1 MVMRWCF
8 PMRGHRVP
16 PPSVVHPAGV
26 LSLTGVLLLVLL
38 IPAALGWL
46 APLQAGLAAAMGRLP
61 LPRFYMPLFIG
72 VGALLPLALRWV
84 QRTRTVVVQVL
95 NPYLLLLL
103 GQLLS
108 ELALVLVAGKG
119 LGVLVGSAFTA
130 LRLLQL
136 RLLWP
141 LARGERGLRLLLGL
155 LAVLWSA
162 NALQMLL
169 RRWLPLIG

>member
-46 APLQAGLAAAMGRLP
+46 APLP

-119 LGVLVGSAFTA
+119 LGVLVGSAFTV